1 MANVSG
7 GRPGL
12 VSITKKILM
21 AVTGLLLCVFLVLHL
36 LGNTLLLFGNVAFN
50 NYAHLLM
57 TWPPLVY
64 AMEIGLAA
72 LFLIHA
78 YEGIMVY
85 LGNKAARP
93 TDYATR
99 HWTKEKSTAS
109 RKSTSSTTM
118 IWTGIVI
125 LLFLILHVGHF
136 KFNKFW
142 TVKEY
147 QTDVSGIA
155 LGVTGAAATSTESSG
170 EAHAQMRDLYRLVSE
185 EFHKP
190 VVVILYLLAMI
201 ALGLHLN
208 HAIFSAT
215 QTLGA
220 NNKRWEKAIWIV
232 GRAFTFVIA
241 GGFFLLPIL
250 MWLRPLTPTP

>member
-7 GRPGL
+7 GKPGL
-12 VSITKKILM
+12 VSISKKILM

-36 LGNTLLLFGNVAFN
+36 LGNTLLLFGNTAFN

-57 TWPPLVY
+57 TWPPLVW
-64 AMEIGLAA
+64 AMEIGLGA
-72 LFLIHA
+72 LFLLHA
-78 YEGIMVY
+78 YEGIVVY
-85 LGNKAARP
+85 RGNKAARP
-93 TDYATR
+93 QGYEVR
-99 HWTKEKSTAS
+99 QWTKAKSKAS

-118 IWTGIVI
+118 IVTGAII
-125 LLFLILHVGHF
+125 LVFLVLHVGHF

-142 TVKEY
+142 TIKEY
-147 QTDVSGIA
+147 ETNVSGIA
-155 LGVTGAAATSTESSG
+155 LGLTGAGAVTAADSPQ
-170 EAHAQMRDLYRLVSE
+170 EAHSQMRDLYKLVHE
-185 EFHKP
+185 EFHNP
-190 VVVILYLLAMI
+190 VVVILYLACMI

-220 NNKRWEKAIWIV
+220 NNKRWEKGIWFV

-241 GGFFLLPIL
+241 GGFFLLPIV
-250 MWLRPLTPTP
+250 MWMRPLPTP

>member
-7 GRPGL
+7 NKTGL

-36 LGNTLLLFGNVAFN
+36 LGNTLMLFGNVAFN

-57 TWPPLVY
+57 TWPPLVW

-72 LFLIHA
+72 LFLLHA
-78 YEGIMVY
+78 YEGIVVF

-93 TDYATR
+93 TDYASK
-99 HWTKEKSTAS
+99 HWTKEKSNAS

-118 IWTGIVI
+118 IVTGSII
-125 LLFLILHVGHF
+125 LIFLFLHVGHF

-147 QTDVSGIA
+147 ETDVSGIA
-155 LGVTGAAATSTESSG
+155 LGLGGGAAAATNSPTE
-170 EAHAQMRDLYRLVSE
+170 ARAQMRDLYRLVSE

-190 VVVILYLLAMI
+190 IVVILYLLAMI

-220 NNKRWEKAIWIV
+220 NNKKYEKAIWFV

-250 MWLRPLTPTP
+250 MYLRPLTPTP

>member
-7 GRPGL
+7 GKPGL

-50 NYAHLLM
+50 NYAHILM

-64 AMEIGLAA
+64 AMETGLAA
-72 LFLIHA
+72 LFLLHA
-78 YEGIMVY
+78 YEGIVVF

-93 TDYATR
+93 VGYQTQ
-99 HWTKEKSTAS
+99 HWTKEKSNAS

-118 IWTGIVI
+118 IVTGVI
-125 LLFLILHVGHF
+125 ILVFLFLHVGHF

-142 TVKEY
+142 TIEEY
-147 QTDVSGIA
+147 KTDVSGIA
-155 LGVTGAAATSTESSG
+155 LGVTGGAAAATESAP
-170 EAHAQMRDLYRLVSE
+170 EARHQMRDLYKLVAD
-185 EFHKP
+185 EFHNP
-190 VVVILYLLAMI
+190 VVVVLYLLCMI

-220 NNKRWEKAIWIV
+220 NNKRYEKAIWFV
-232 GRAFTFVIA
+232 GRAFTFIIA

-250 MWLRPLTPTP
+250 MYMRPNS

>member
-1 MANVSG
+1 MANVSNG
-7 GRPGL
+7 KSGL
-12 VSITKKILM
+12 LSITKKILM

-50 NYAHLLM
+50 NYAHILM
-57 TWPPLVY
+57 TWPPLVW

-72 LFLIHA
+72 LFLLHA
-78 YEGIMVY
+78 YQGIVVF

-93 TDYATR
+93 VGYEAR
-99 HWTKEKSTAS
+99 HWSKEKSNAS

-118 IWTGIVI
+118 IVTGSII
-125 LLFLILHVGHF
+125 LIFLFLHVGHF

-147 QTDVSGIA
+147 ETDVSGIA
-155 LGVTGAAATSTESSG
+155 LGVTGGAAAATESAQ
-170 EAHAQMRDLYRLVSE
+170 EAHSQMRDLYRLVSE

-190 VVVILYLLAMI
+190 LILILYLLAMI

-220 NNKRWEKAIWIV
+220 NNKRYEKAIWFA
-232 GRAFTFVIA
+232 GRAFTFVVA

-250 MWLRPLTPTP
+250 IFLRPNP

>member
-1 MANVSG
+1 MATSTVG
-7 GRPGL
+7 KPGL

-36 LGNTLLLFGNVAFN
+36 LGNTLLMFGNVAFN

-57 TWPPLVY
+57 TWPPLVW

-72 LFLIHA
+72 LFLLHA
-78 YEGIMVY
+78 YEGIIVF
-85 LGNKAARP
+85 LANKAARP
-93 TDYATR
+93 IGYQTR
-99 HWTKEKSTAS
+99 HWTKEKSNAS

-118 IWTGIVI
+118 IVTGSII
-125 LLFLILHVGHF
+125 LIFLILHVGHF

-142 TVKEY
+142 TADEY

-155 LGVTGAAATSTESSG
+155 LGLGGGAAVATDSPQQ
-170 EAHAQMRDLYRLVSE
+170 AHHQMRDLYRLVSE

-190 VVVILYLLAMI
+190 IIVILYLLAML

-220 NNKRWEKAIWIV
+220 NNKRWEKAIWFA

-250 MWLRPLTPTP
+250 MFLRPLP

>member
-1 MANVSG
+1 MANVAG
-7 GRPGL
+7 GKPGL

-50 NYAHLLM
+50 NYAHILM

-64 AMEIGLAA
+64 AMEIGLLA

-78 YEGIMVY
+78 YEGVVVY
-85 LGNKAARP
+85 RGNKAARP
-93 TDYATR
+93 QGYEQK
-99 HWTKEKSTAS
+99 HWTKEKSNAS
-109 RKSTSSTTM
+109 RKSVSSTTM

-125 LLFLILHVGHF
+125 LVFMFLHVGHF

-142 TVKEY
+142 TIKEY
-147 QTDVSGIA
+147 ETDVSGIA
-155 LGVTGAAATSTESSG
+155 LGVTGAGAAATESPA
-170 EAHAQMRDLYRLVSE
+170 EAQHQMRDLYRLVHE
-185 EFHKP
+185 EFHNP
-190 VVVILYLLAMI
+190 IVVVLYLLCMI

-220 NNKRWEKAIWIV
+220 NNKRWEKYIWFV
-232 GRAFTFVIA
+232 GRAFTFIVA

-250 MWLRPLTPTP
+250 MWLRPLNPTP